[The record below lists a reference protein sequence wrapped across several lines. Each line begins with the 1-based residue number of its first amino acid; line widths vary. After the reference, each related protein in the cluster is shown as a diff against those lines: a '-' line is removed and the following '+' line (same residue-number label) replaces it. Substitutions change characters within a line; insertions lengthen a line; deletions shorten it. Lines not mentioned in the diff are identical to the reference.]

1 MFKAPLIFSMLT
13 FSMLMAGITSPA
25 QADEPSHYINIVTF
39 QADAPNF
46 EYESIFNGNLGQL
59 ITSIEAHTHVI
70 LATRTSKLQHRDI
83 INLQTDVLRMTKQ
96 GNLASGGLDCR
107 FIFNDESDED
117 SAFFSISGICDRLV
131 ANDTGTDRKKTIIKR
146 KMLSDPSPVFNVW
159 LKLYE
164 DPTTGIAFYAD
175 ID

>member
-1 MFKAPLIFSMLT
+1 
-13 FSMLMAGITSPA
+13 MAGGTHQA
-25 QADEPSHYINIVTF
+25 QADESPHYINIVAF

-46 EYESIFNGNLGQL
+46 PYESIFNGNLGQL

-70 LATRTSKLQHRDI
+70 LATRTSKLQDRDI
-83 INLQTDVLRMTKQ
+83 INLQADVLRMTEQ

-107 FIFNDESDED
+107 FIFDNESDED

-131 ANDTGTDRKKTIIKR
+131 ANQAGTDSKKSIIKR

-164 DPTTGIAFYAD
+164 DPSTGIAFYAD